1 MVEYAVRNARGFFC
15 LILVLLTAGFSIPAT
30 AEPCDPEE
38 SKWVPTRYYQAGAT
52 VLHKGSW
59 YESRELHEGLEP
71 GITFDWKKLDSVPDC
86 EDRKQ
91 TANQTHTGDGQ
102 KEAEAAGA
110 GAGKTVGKSKRGE
123 TASGM
128 CVRPD
133 PWLFSKSYT
142 VGSLVTH
149 GGQIWEAIR
158 ATNGD
163 MPGMNKPPRWQLV
176 EDHCSLG
183 QQ

>member
-1 MVEYAVRNARGFFC
+1 MAKRIPGNTRDFFC
-15 LILVLLTAGFSIPAT
+15 LILLLLASGLSGPAA
-30 AEPCDPEE
+30 AEPCDPDE
-38 SKWVPTRYYQAGAT
+38 SKWVPTRYYPAGAA
-52 VLHKGSW
+52 VFHKGHW
-59 YESRELHEGLEP
+59 YESRKLHEGLEP

-86 EDRKQ
+86 QGRKQ
-91 TANQTHTGDGQ
+91 RVDQAPADEGEEGTQT
-102 KEAEAAGA
+102 GA
-110 GAGKTVGKSKRGE
+110 SNSKRGE

-142 VGSLVTH
+142 VGSLVSH

-158 ATNGD
+158 TTNGD

-176 EDHCSLG
+176 EDHCALKE
-183 QQ
+183 Q

>member
-1 MVEYAVRNARGFFC
+1 MVEHTLRSARGFFC
-15 LILVLLTAGFSIPAT
+15 LILVLLTATLSAPAA

-38 SKWVPTRYYQAGAT
+38 SKWVPTRYYPAGAA
-52 VLHKGSW
+52 VFHKGHW

-86 EDRKQ
+86 EGRKQ
-91 TANQTHTGDGQ
+91 PVGQTGTGDGQ
-102 KEAEAAGA
+102 KGTEADAGQ
-110 GAGKTVGKSKRGE
+110 TVGKSKRGE

-142 VGSLVTH
+142 VGSLATH

-158 ATNGD
+158 PTNGD
-163 MPGMNKPPRWQLV
+163 MPGMNKPPRWKLV
-176 EDHCSLG
+176 EDHCALKG
-183 QQ
+183 Q

>member
-1 MVEYAVRNARGFFC
+1 MVEHIVRNIRGFFC
-15 LILVLLTAGFSIPAT
+15 LGLVLLTAGLSAPAA

-38 SKWVPTRYYQAGAT
+38 SRWVPTRYYPAGAA
-52 VLHKGSW
+52 VFHKGQW

-71 GITFDWKKLDSVPDC
+71 GITFDWIKLDSVPDC
-86 EDRKQ
+86 KDRRQ
-91 TANQTHTGDGQ
+91 TVKPSQTGD
-102 KEAEAAGA
+102 KPE
-110 GAGKTVGKSKRGE
+110 KTQTGTSETEGEPKRGE

-133 PWLFSKSYT
+133 PWQFSRSYT
-142 VGSLVTH
+142 VGSLVSH

-158 ATNGD
+158 ETNGD

-176 EDHCSLG
+176 EDHCALKG
-183 QQ
+183 Q